1 MKIADLDLINSSRM
15 TLIHFK
21 LKILHCSKGAAASP
35 EMLGGAFWQVYFMI
49 SEDDD
54 TVLVRSQMALCR
66 AWGSKSKN
74 QVIVNRSLLI
84 ISPLR

>member
-21 LKILHCSKGAAASP
+21 LKILYYSKGAAASP

-49 SEDDD
+49 RRTTIQFWSEA
-54 TVLVRSQMALCR
+54 RWLCCEPGAR
-66 AWGSKSKN
+66 RVKIK
-74 QVIVNRSLLI
+74 
-84 ISPLR
+84 